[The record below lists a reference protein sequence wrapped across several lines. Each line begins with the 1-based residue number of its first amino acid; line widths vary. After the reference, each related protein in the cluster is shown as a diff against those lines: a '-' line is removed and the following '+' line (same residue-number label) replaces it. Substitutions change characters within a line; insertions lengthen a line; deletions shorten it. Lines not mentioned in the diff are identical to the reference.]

1 MNSCLIVQGPTFCD
15 NVLNIKKYWNGIPII
30 FSTWKDCNKDC
41 YSVDDIVIYNEYPTN
56 NGVKNLNL
64 QKVSSLTGILKA
76 KELGYK
82 RVIKWR
88 QDFYPSD
95 YKKLIKLFKEDCI
108 NFYAYMMHEH
118 GYITDYFM
126 EGEIDDMINLFNIT
140 DINVPYPEFA
150 FTKRLFEI
158 DLDKKSNFICKDL
171 NKENDIFWKSKN
183 IWLSEQNKS
192 NIFNN
197 FIIS

>member
-1 MNSCLIVQGPTFCD
+1 MESCLVVQGPTICE
-15 NVLNIKKYWNGIPII
+15 NVLNIKKYWDGFPVI
-30 FSTWKDCNKDC
+30 FSTWEGSNKNC
-41 YSVDDIVIYNEYPTN
+41 YSVDDVVIYNEYPTN
-56 NGVKNLNL
+56 NGIKNLNL
-64 QKVSSLTGILKA
+64 QKVSSLNGFIKA
-76 KELGYK
+76 KELGYD

-95 YKKLIKLFKEDCI
+95 YTKLIKLFKKDSI
-108 NFYAYMMHEH
+108 NLYAYMIHKH

-126 EGEIDDMINLFNIT
+126 EGEINDMINLFNIT

-158 DLDKKSNFICKDL
+158 KLDKKSNFICKDL

-183 IWLSEQNKS
+183 IWLSK
-192 NIFNN
+192 NISLNTFTNN
-197 FIIS
+197 IKK